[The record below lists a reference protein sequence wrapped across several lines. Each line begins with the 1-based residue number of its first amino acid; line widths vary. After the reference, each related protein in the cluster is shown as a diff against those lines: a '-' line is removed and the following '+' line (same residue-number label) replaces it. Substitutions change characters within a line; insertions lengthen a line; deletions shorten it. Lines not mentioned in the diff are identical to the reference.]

1 MLKQKQDINQTPD
14 ATDEEKLAA
23 NNQVDQALTDGIQQ
37 INNANGNNDV
47 DNAKN
52 NATQVINNVTV
63 DVQKKP
69 QAKQALSAKATEKL
83 NAINADNEGTNEEK
97 ATAIQ
102 NVTDAKNNADNQIS
116 QATSNHDVDVAK
128 NGGITNISSI
138 RPVYTKSNKH
148 VLKLM
153 INLTQKKPKSITHL
167 MQHKKRKR
175 SHH

>member
-69 QAKQALSAKATEKL
+69 QAKQALSAKATENLMRLMLIMKVQMKKKL
-83 NAINADNEGTNEEK
+83 LLYK
-97 ATAIQ
+97 M
-102 NVTDAKNNADNQIS
+102 S
-116 QATSNHDVDVAK
+116 
-128 NGGITNISSI
+128 
-138 RPVYTKSNKH
+138 
-148 VLKLM
+148 
-153 INLTQKKPKSITHL
+153 L
-167 MQHKKRKR
+167 MQK
-175 SHH
+175 

>member
-1 MLKQKQDINQTPD
+1 M
-14 ATDEEKLAA
+14 
-23 NNQVDQALTDGIQQ
+23 DQALTDGIQQ

-128 NGGITNISSI
+128 ERWN
-138 RPVYTKSNKH
+138 H
-148 VLKLM
+148 
-153 INLTQKKPKSITHL
+153 
-167 MQHKKRKR
+167 
-175 SHH
+175 

>member
-1 MLKQKQDINQTPD
+1 MLIMK
-14 ATDEEKLAA
+14 
-23 NNQVDQALTDGIQQ
+23 
-37 INNANGNNDV
+37 
-47 DNAKN
+47 
-52 NATQVINNVTV
+52 
-63 DVQKKP
+63 VQ
-69 QAKQALSAKATEKL
+69 
-83 NAINADNEGTNEEK
+83 

>member
-1 MLKQKQDINQTPD
+1 MKK
-14 ATDEEKLAA
+14 KLAA

-97 ATAIQ
+97 LLLY
-102 NVTDAKNNADNQIS
+102 KMS
-116 QATSNHDVDVAK
+116 
-128 NGGITNISSI
+128 
-138 RPVYTKSNKH
+138 
-148 VLKLM
+148 
-153 INLTQKKPKSITHL
+153 L
-167 MQHKKRKR
+167 MQKIMLIIKFHKP
-175 SHH
+175 HLIMM